1 MRARRAVVAL
11 LALGITAGGAVPAL
25 AHTELVSSGP
35 KRGAVVKHLPKTIVL
50 NFNEAI
56 HRVNSGRVL
65 LRGRNRVAWT
75 RLNRKNASQIRIRT
89 KTDRVG
95 LYTVTVRLTSD
106 DGHKE
111 RIRFRFRVKR

>member
-35 KRGAVVKHLPKTIVL
+35 KKGAVVKHLPKTIVL
-50 NFNEAI
+50 NFSEAV
-56 HRVNSGRVL
+56 HRVGSGRVL
-65 LRGRNRVAWT
+65 LRGRNHARWT
-75 RLNRKNASQIRIRT
+75 RLNRKNASQVRIRT
-89 KTDRVG
+89 KADAVG
-95 LYTVTVRLTSD
+95 LYTVTVKLTSA

>member
-11 LALGITAGGAVPAL
+11 LTVGITAGGAVPAL

-35 KRGAVVKHLPKTIVL
+35 KRGAVVKHLPRTIVL

-75 RLNRKNASQIRIRT
+75 RLNRTNASQIRIWT
-89 KTDRVG
+89 KGDAVG
-95 LYTVTVRLTSD
+95 RYTVTVKLTSA
-106 DGHKE
+106 DGHRE
-111 RIRFRFRVKR
+111 RIRFRFRVRR